1 VASPQLANIPSKEN
15 QSTTK
20 LSRYRPE
27 IDGLRAFA
35 VIAVII
41 NHFNKDILPSGY
53 LGVDIFFVIS
63 GFVITS
69 SLLGRESKN
78 FGDFLS
84 GFYERRIKRLVPAL
98 VVFVLATSL
107 LICLFNPNPQLAL
120 RTGIASLFGLS
131 NLYLLRQSTDYF
143 AEATELNPF
152 VHTWSLGVEEQFYL
166 LFPFLIWFS
175 GFGRQTARGARNLFW
190 TVGTLSIASVIS
202 YIYLSQVNQP
212 ASYFLMPPRFW
223 EMSAGCL
230 VFLALHRRAWISDY
244 LQKIPPLLIGIAII
258 GVLFLPVSFA
268 VPATFSMVILT
279 GLLIGSLR
287 QGNIVFNFLTLD
299 KVVYIGL
306 ISYSLY
312 LWHWG
317 VLSISRWTIGIHWW
331 SVPIQLGLMFLIAI
345 VSYRFIETPLR
356 TRRWFNQRIVSIG
369 SGIAMVLA
377 LSGFLTAS
385 VRAGYYSLLYA
396 GNLETNITKPKD
408 YAGNVTG
415 RKASNCHTSD
425 GIKNDSLKG
434 SMVLTK
440 EFVDNCLWNSSNNSS
455 PLLAFVGDSHTLSMF
470 PMGEK
475 FAKTNSNSIFSLS
488 RDGCSFPSQG
498 KTSRKGCNEIMK
510 EAENFLLR
518 EIKLRDSGSVVV
530 ATSYLNSHFGYNG
543 DHRKQFL
550 ANSSGTHEDV
560 NANLRLYMQSM
571 ARLADK
577 IAPYGGKIVVVAPL
591 PEHPLFQPESCTKQW
606 FKPAWSI
613 SRTCYSTNKQDL
625 LDKRIH
631 IMKELTKLESTHSNL
646 HVYDAFQ
653 VLCKGDRCKNMSA
666 GQFLYSDDDHLS
678 EKGIDYIFDD
688 FNSFLTSK
696 RALAK

>member
-1 VASPQLANIPSKEN
+1 VASPQLVNIQSKEN
-15 QSTTK
+15 QNPTK
-20 LSRYRPE
+20 PSKYRPE

-190 TVGTLSIASVIS
+190 IVGTLSIASVIS
-202 YIYLSQVNQP
+202 YVYLSQVNQP

-230 VFLALHRRAWISDY
+230 VFLALHRRAWIGDH
-244 LQKIPPLLIGIAII
+244 LQKIPPLLLGIAII
-258 GVLFLPVSFA
+258 GVLFLPVSLA
-268 VPATFSMVILT
+268 VPATFSIVVLT

-287 QGNIVFNFLTLD
+287 PGNIVFNFLTLD
-299 KVVYIGL
+299 KVVYVGL

-331 SVPIQLGLMFLIAI
+331 SVLIQLGLMFGIAI
-345 VSYRFIETPLR
+345 ASYKYIENPFRRSSWAGQSLR
-356 TRRWFNQRIVSIG
+356 TISQ
-369 SGIAMVLA
+369 GIAINFGAVAFIFVLSRP
-377 LSGFLTAS
+377 LSEPIRKIQAS
-385 VRAGYYSLLYA
+385 I
-396 GNLETNITKPKD
+396 NPPKFTTNKILQQKI
-408 YAGNVTG
+408 Y
-415 RKASNCHTSD
+415 CHLPN
-425 GIKNDSLKG
+425 K
-434 SMVLTK
+434 
-440 EFVDNCLWNSSNNSS
+440 SSNPINDCLKRNVNTRTNSI
-455 PLLAFVGDSHTLSMF
+455 FIIGDSHASNHYPSIKSVSKEFGLDTRVLIDWGLINSLLGKENCEGFDPCIENSWNKHLSF
-470 PMGEK
+470 
-475 FAKTNSNSIFSLS
+475 FSENLKAGDVILFSWFRS
-488 RDGCSFPSQG
+488 R
-498 KTSRKGCNEIMK
+498 
-510 EAENFLLR
+510 
-518 EIKLRDSGSVVV
+518 VV
-530 ATSYLNSHFGYNG
+530 ADDSANLPREVDANKISFLEGKLIDLAKLAKEKKAKLILVDDIPMVCQPDINYTFRIIVKGKIEECTITKDVSKSDRIGLTSLYS
-543 DHRKQFL
+543 KL
-550 ANSSGTHEDV
+550 ANTY
-560 NANLRLYMQSM
+560 NN
-571 ARLADK
+571 
-577 IAPYGGKIVVVAPL
+577 
-591 PEHPLFQPESCTKQW
+591 
-606 FKPAWSI
+606 
-613 SRTCYSTNKQDL
+613 
-625 LDKRIH
+625 
-631 IMKELTKLESTHSNL
+631 
-646 HVYDAFQ
+646 
-653 VLCKGDRCKNMSA
+653 VLCADFHDALCEGDQCSVLEPGSDKL
-666 GQFLYSDDDHLS
+666 LYGDGIGHFTSEYPNPLTAEWRKYLS
-678 EKGIDYIFDD
+678 SIE
-688 FNSFLTSK
+688 
-696 RALAK
+696 R